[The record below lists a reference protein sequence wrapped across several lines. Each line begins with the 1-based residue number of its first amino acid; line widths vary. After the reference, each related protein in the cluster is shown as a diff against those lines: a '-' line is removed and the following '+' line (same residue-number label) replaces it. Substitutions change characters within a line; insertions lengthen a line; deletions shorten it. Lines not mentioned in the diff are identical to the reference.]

1 MPIRAITPIF
11 SIRQWQMRMGV
22 HSGRVIGGIVGV
34 EKYIYDVFG
43 DTINTA
49 ARMETHSSPDK
60 INVSAVTSALA
71 GDEFIFTAREITD
84 VKGKGPMQM
93 YFLEGRRT

>member
-1 MPIRAITPIF
+1 
-11 SIRQWQMRMGV
+11 
-22 HSGRVIGGIVGV
+22 
-34 EKYIYDVFG
+34 
-43 DTINTA
+43 
-49 ARMETHSSPDK
+49 METHSSPDK